1 MESKRWYGVRR
12 MKLHLKKWHGFE
24 SCVGLLIVTLHQNRC
39 QLNWRLSHRW
49 FQWLLLLANTWGSW
63 KYVYILYTYGICF
76 LLFFGYKNKNLG
88 FLKKPGFFKS
98 MVIHMYEEG
107 NRYLSLNTLFY
118 VNQTTSYTCAHP
130 STQNPSTWSHT
141 HTEYCKPVVY
151 LMLFVFSSAKSLI
164 WQMPCSRQ
172 WDTGLMSFAWPI

>member
-1 MESKRWYGVRR
+1 MFRR
-12 MKLHLKKWHGFE
+12 IIIKCIHVFTLKLYIQEQYISIYIERETERERLREMHIYLWNLFPSFFWVLK
-24 SCVGLLIVTLHQNRC
+24 
-39 QLNWRLSHRW
+39 
-49 FQWLLLLANTWGSW
+49 
-63 KYVYILYTYGICF
+63 
-76 LLFFGYKNKNLG
+76 KNLG